1 MLRWVGWT
9 FTAALTSMEIGGITV
24 VISASS
30 SFRQRDCCESERQ
43 LFSLVES
50 HFTFG
55 LECEATHHRW
65 TQSRDCLAR
74 EDNLIYGEVVAI
86 EDLAARTHVL
96 SGGDTHDRVI
106 TVRCL
111 ATRGRAGG
119 VGSDGHD
126 AECLFEERAGALDRV
141 GDFRERMLLHYSELE
156 VSSEGHKEFYTIGH
170 GDHGTLLGRGGDA
183 CDMRR
188 RVLCVSGAGLILI
201 DSGVGH
207 TASTFFNVLVH
218 FVELQFFL
226 IVLFWVNKSDFG
238 ILKVLWGNFVGF
250 DGFWWGLCG
259 DMGGCDVK
267 CIKICRIDYCKGV
280 SKNERE
286 WRRDYEGGGILM
298 GGNGKGVVRLYL
310 EGVSGAECGLIMS
323 GGVWGVVG
331 RYRDIGK
338 KGMRDLDRGGMEW
351 LGKWMDVRGCVYKRG
366 DGSGEYWWWVPIH
379 CKETSIRRRL

>member
-1 MLRWVGWT
+1 MKVEESLNVTFDESPPPTKLSPLVDDDVGEEEAIKRNTKVLRTLVMCEEQ
-9 FTAALTSMEIGGITV
+9 LNYVEMGGV
-24 VISASS
+24 DVHCSV
-30 SFRQRDCCESERQ
+30 DE
-43 LFSLVES
+43 
-50 HFTFG
+50 
-55 LECEATHHRW
+55 
-65 TQSRDCLAR
+65 
-74 EDNLIYGEVVAI
+74 YGDWGKAHCGDSVVAI